1 MEALF
6 AGALAAE
13 KEQSEEQA
21 RVAMS
26 GAGFQRLLLEV
37 FSKDIDGFKQYC
49 MDVEEWG
56 EAVEFLDDVDG
67 AGWDL
72 LDMLLQGS
80 SSCENLLE
88 SPFLADV

>member
-1 MEALF
+1 MT
-6 AGALAAE
+6 
-13 KEQSEEQA
+13 
-21 RVAMS
+21 

-37 FSKDIDGFKQYC
+37 FNKDIDGFKQYC
-49 MDVEEWG
+49 MDVEEWA
-56 EAVEFLDDVDG
+56 EAIEFLNEVDG

-88 SPFLADV
+88 SPFLADM

>member
-1 MEALF
+1 MEPLC
-6 AGALAAE
+6 AGALTAE

-21 RVAMS
+21 GVAMS

-37 FSKDIDGFKQYC
+37 FRKDIDGFKQYC

-56 EAVEFLDDVDG
+56 EAVDFLDDVDG